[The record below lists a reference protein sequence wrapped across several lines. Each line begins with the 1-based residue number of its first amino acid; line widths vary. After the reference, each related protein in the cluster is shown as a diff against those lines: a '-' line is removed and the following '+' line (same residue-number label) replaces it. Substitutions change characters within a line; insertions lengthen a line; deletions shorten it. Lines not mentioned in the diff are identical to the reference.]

1 MPIVTVEVLAAR
13 AERLRALHRGPRLL
27 VLPNAWDGGTAKLV
41 VEAGFPVVATSSVA
55 VAESLGWADGERTP
69 VDEVFAAIGRI
80 TRAVDVPVTADLESG
95 YGLSPVEL
103 AARLIAAG
111 AVGCNLED
119 TDHARGGLVPPE
131 QHAARVA
138 AVKAAG
144 RAQGVDL
151 VVNAR
156 VDVFVRQIGAPEE
169 RVPQAQ
175 LRANLYAEAGADCV
189 YPILLD
195 DEAAIAEIVRGVPA
209 PVNIMFRPNGPSLA
223 RLRELG
229 VARVSY
235 AGGLYRAAMATV
247 KERLA
252 AIGAEASA

>member
-1 MPIVTVEVLAAR
+1 MAVVIADALR
-13 AERLRALHRGPRLL
+13 AHAETLRALHRGPRML
-27 VLPNAWDGGTAKLV
+27 VLPNAWDGGSARLV
-41 VEAGFPVVATSSVA
+41 AEAGFPAVATSSVA

-69 VDEVFAAIGRI
+69 VDEVFAAIGRV
-80 TRAVDVPVTADLESG
+80 TRAVGVPVTADVESG
-95 YGLSPVEL
+95 YGLAPAEL

-119 TDHARGGLVPPE
+119 TDHRRGGLVPPE

-156 VDVFVRQIGAPEE
+156 VDVFVRQIGPPDE
-169 RVPQAQ
+169 RLAHAL
-175 LRANLYAEAGADCV
+175 LRARLYAEAGADCV

-195 DEAAIAEIVRGVPA
+195 DEAAIGEIVREVSV
-209 PVNIMFRPNGPSLA
+209 PVNIMFRAGGPSLA

-235 AGGLYRAAMATV
+235 AGALYRGAMGSV

-252 AIGAEASA
+252 AIGAELPA